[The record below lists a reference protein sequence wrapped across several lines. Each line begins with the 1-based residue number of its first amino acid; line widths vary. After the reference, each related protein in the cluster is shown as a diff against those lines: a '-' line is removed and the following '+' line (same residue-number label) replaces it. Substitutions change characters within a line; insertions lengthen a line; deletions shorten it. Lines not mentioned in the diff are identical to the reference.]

1 MTDTKVSTLD
11 LPASDGDPNQ
21 VADLYAD
28 RLMDDLFDG
37 VERALAG
44 DAQALIDLRTPLAE
58 PPSPDLATTTDGSL
72 APAIDVTPTLA
83 SDPISTSAAYAL
95 ATGFAP
101 EPDTQVSTPAKR
113 RWYLIPLT
121 LGAVGISVATALI
134 LAWFSQRS
142 STVPEA
148 AIPAPAVD
156 AVATS
161 PDAEFLEYLRRSL
174 DVISQQTAAATTGAP
189 GDIPEVS
196 VALNGP
202 GIGLPPISGNA
213 LPAGAAMGPNG
224 LPQINV
230 IERVYIPYQ
239 AGQPVAAVPA
249 PAATGA
255 PGVAPVAPTPVSNH
269 ALVGILE
276 LGDRSAALF
285 EINGVPQRVYIG
297 ERIGNSGWSLVSVAN
312 GEAVVRRNGEVRS
325 ILIGQQF

>member
-1 MTDTKVSTLD
+1 MTDTKASTLD
-11 LPASDGDPNQ
+11 LPASEGDPNQ
-21 VADLYAD
+21 LADLYAD
-28 RLMDDLFDG
+28 RLMDDLFNG

-44 DAQALIDLRTPLAE
+44 DPQALADLKTPLAE
-58 PPSPDLATTTDGSL
+58 PASPDLAATTDGSL

-83 SDPISTSAAYAL
+83 SDPIAPSAAYAL
-95 ATGFAP
+95 ATDLAEP
-101 EPDTQVSTPAKR
+101 EPQVSTPAKR

-121 LGAVGISVATALI
+121 VGAVGISVATALI
-134 LAWFSQRS
+134 LAWSSQRS
-142 STVPEA
+142 STAPEA

-156 AVATS
+156 VAATS

-174 DVISQQTAAATTGAP
+174 DVIAQQTGAATTGVA

-202 GIGLPPISGNA
+202 GIGLPPISNA

-249 PAATGA
+249 PA
-255 PGVAPVAPTPVSNH
+255 
-269 ALVGILE
+269 
-276 LGDRSAALF
+276 
-285 EINGVPQRVYIG
+285 
-297 ERIGNSGWSLVSVAN
+297 
-312 GEAVVRRNGEVRS
+312 
-325 ILIGQQF
+325 